1 MKAMGKIL
9 RYRLQNERGGK
20 VEYWVVDQ
28 IEEELAVCEH
38 GGQMESIPL
47 VELPQG
53 LREGDCL
60 FREDGGF
67 SIDRAETARRRE
79 ENLRLM
85 RLVFGE

>member
-1 MKAMGKIL
+1 MKAMVKIL
-9 RYRLQNERGGK
+9 RCRLQNEGVGK
-20 VEYWVVDQ
+20 VEYWVVDR
-28 IEEELAVCEH
+28 IEGELAVCEH
-38 GGQMESIPL
+38 GKQTEAIPL
-47 VELPQG
+47 EELPQG

-85 RLVFGE
+85 RSVFGE